1 MKVESYTVLENNIV
15 LKFDKSFTQINY
27 IKMQSFSKI
36 TNYGEL
42 DSEEFG
48 IKYSKPK
55 DTLNL
60 FITSDCHFLSVLI
73 TNVDNK
79 QLYYSYYL
87 NDVGPNDTK
96 LKDKSPVLSDVL
108 ESKKNVKPSRFTLP
122 KTIMNSKNY
131 TRGVTDKKENEYI
144 YTPIKNENIF
154 AILKKKSLS

>member
-15 LKFDKSFTQINY
+15 LKFDTSFTQINY

-36 TNYGEL
+36 TDYGEL

-60 FITSDCHFLSVLI
+60 FITSNCQFLSVLI
-73 TNVDNK
+73 TNVDSK

-87 NDVGPNDTK
+87 NDVGPTDI
-96 LKDKSPVLSDVL
+96 VLSDVL
-108 ESKKNVKPSRFTLP
+108 ESKKNVKPLKFTLP

-131 TRGVTDKKENEYI
+131 TRGVNTDKKENEYI